1 MGFSF
6 KKEALM
12 YGTIAHFHIH
22 AGTADEFIRTMDSF
36 GDAVIDGW
44 IADYYF
50 QTDAD
55 PHEFFLVAIFANR
68 QTYLTNAEA
77 AEQHERYLKF
87 RAFLTEDPQWHD
99 GFIRSATG
107 PGTK

>member
-1 MGFSF
+1 
-6 KKEALM
+6 M

-22 AGTADEFIRTMDSF
+22 PGMADEFIKTMDSF

-55 PHEFFLVAIFANR
+55 PHEFFLVAIFADR
-68 QTYLTNAEA
+68 ETYLTNAES

-87 RAFLTEDPQWHD
+87 RSFLTDDPQWHD